1 MKMNVHMKPVTL
13 SLALGLLG
21 LLILPIPVS
30 AQQETWY
37 SITIEGAISCE
48 FQTLSNGA
56 GTRFKTRKQLGGYL
70 YVTVDLNNK
79 LLSDWLTHASFGASA
94 GDDQS
99 LDRVYWIFH
108 HMDMNRKSLEGRFNL
123 RDEGPNGFDIY
134 TVRFVLQVSGKGV
147 GIHTDGSADVY
158 ISHYT
163 EIDNPD
169 FPPGPRRFS
178 HHHGDHF
185 TGSITVSISEVS
197 P

>member
-1 MKMNVHMKPVTL
+1 MSVRMKLVTL

-37 SITIEGAISCE
+37 SITIEGAISCKE
-48 FQTLSNGA
+48 FQTLSNAA

-70 YVTVDLNNK
+70 YVTVDLNSK
-79 LLSDWLTHASFGASA
+79 LLSDWLTHASFGASPGA
-94 GDDQS
+94 KQS

-108 HMDMNRKSLEGRFNL
+108 HMDVNRKSLEGRFVL
-123 RDEGPNGFDIY
+123 RYEGPSGFDIY
-134 TVRFVLQVSGKGV
+134 TVRFVLHVSGKGV
-147 GIHTDGSADVY
+147 GEYTDGFADVY
-158 ISHYT
+158 ISHYA

-169 FPPGPRRFS
+169 FPPGPRRLS
-178 HHHGDHF
+178 HHHGDHS
-185 TGSITVSISEVS
+185 TGSITVSITEVS